1 MKLRYKF
8 GDLWCNLFKEKNN
21 IALRCFPGRGG
32 LAFAPFA
39 ALCENEC
46 PDFREGSIQDL
57 LQSSIDIARGHGRE
71 RMERGMRT
79 GADSAS

>member
-1 MKLRYKF
+1 MQFIQRKTIL
-8 GDLWCNLFKEKNN
+8 LCAASQVEV
-21 IALRCFPGRGG
+21 G
-32 LAFAPFA
+32 LLLLLLLL
-39 ALCENEC
+39 LCENEC
-46 PDFREGSIQDL
+46 PDFREEGSIQDL

>member
-1 MKLRYKF
+1 MQFIQR
-8 GDLWCNLFKEKNN
+8 KNN

-46 PDFREGSIQDL
+46 PNFREEGSIQDL
-57 LQSSIDIARGHGRE
+57 LQRSIDIARGHGRE